1 MANNLTDF
9 RYRPNL
15 QRARM
20 ILGFSGWMNGGDVS
34 TGTIEQLVE
43 ALDARELAE
52 IQPGTFY
59 IQGFPGS
66 MEVSSLVRPHVA
78 IEEGLI
84 TKFEGPRNTFYCS
97 EDNRL
102 VLFKGREPNLC
113 WQEFSDCILDLA
125 TDLGTELICFV
136 GSVAGFVPHTKGPR
150 AYGCASDEGL
160 RPLMQEHELQL
171 SNYEGPGSFITY
183 LMTQARER
191 QLPMLSL
198 VFEAPAYV
206 QGRNPKCISAAA
218 SKLAGL
224 LDLPVDLEQ
233 LETQAAEF
241 QKHLDG
247 AVRERPEIAELVRK
261 MEEDYDAES
270 SHDDMADL
278 KEWFE
283 KQNIRLD

>member
-1 MANNLTDF
+1 MANNLMDF

-15 QRARM
+15 EGARM
-20 ILGFSGWMNGGDVS
+20 ILGFSGWMDGGDVS
-34 TGTIEQLVE
+34 TGTIEHLVE

-78 IEEGLI
+78 IEDGLI
-84 TKFEGPRNTFYCS
+84 TNFEGPRNTFFCS

-113 WQEFSDCILDLA
+113 WPEFAGCILDLA
-125 TDLGTELICFV
+125 TDLHTELICFV
-136 GSVAGFVPHTKGPR
+136 GSVSGFVPHTKGPR
-150 AYGCASDEGL
+150 AYGCASEEGL
-160 RPLMQEHELQL
+160 RPLMEQHDLQF

-183 LMTQARER
+183 LMTQAQER

-218 SKLAGL
+218 GKLARL
-224 LDLPVDLEQ
+224 LDLRVDLEH
-233 LETQAAEF
+233 LEILAAEF

-247 AVRERPEIAELVRK
+247 AIRDRPEIAELVRK
-261 MEEDYDAES
+261 MEEDYDEES
-270 SHDDMADL
+270 SPGNLDDL